1 MVKHDKELPSI
12 RRQCEL
18 LRVSRSSL
26 YYEPLTESKEQL
38 ALMRR
43 IDEIHLDKPFY
54 GSRLTT
60 QVLKREGHEV
70 NRKRVQRLMR
80 LMDIESVAPKP
91 NTSRPSPEHP
101 KYPYLLRNLKIYK
114 PNQVWATDVT
124 YIPLTMG
131 FAYLVAI
138 MDLFSRLVL
147 SWKVSNTLDPG
158 FCVEALQEA
167 LRRYGQPEI
176 FNSDQ
181 GSQFTC
187 SDFTEILLA
196 KGIKISMDGK
206 GRYTDNIFVERLWR
220 SVKYE
225 EVYPNDYTNVAE
237 SREGIGRYMKF
248 YNTERPHQS
257 LGYQTPEEFHS
268 VLISNPHSCLMNP
281 QQVTNYTQV
290 ISLPPDPPHNC
301 LTVRL

>member
-1 MVKHDKELPSI
+1 MVKQDNALPSM

-26 YYEPLTESKEQL
+26 YYEPVTESKERL
-38 ALMRR
+38 ILMRR
-43 IDEIHLDKPFY
+43 IDELHLEKPFY
-54 GSRLTT
+54 GSRVMTK
-60 QVLKREGHEV
+60 VLKNEGHEI
-70 NRKRVQRLMR
+70 NRKCVQRLMR

-91 NTSRPSPEHP
+91 NTSRPSAEHP
-101 KYPYLLRNLKIYK
+101 KYPYLLRNLKIDR

-124 YIPLTMG
+124 YIPLALG
-131 FAYLVAI
+131 FAYLVAV

-147 SWKVSNTLDPG
+147 SWRVSNTLDPS

-167 LRRYGQPEI
+167 LRRYGAPEI

-181 GSQFTC
+181 GSQFTS
-187 SDFTEILLA
+187 SDFTGVLLA
-196 KGIKISMDGK
+196 RGIKISMDGK

-225 EVYPNDYTNVAE
+225 EVYPNDYNDVSE
-237 SREGIGRYMKF
+237 SRVGIGRYLNF

-257 LGYQTPEEFHS
+257 LGYQTPEAFYRGLLHIA
-268 VLISNPHSCLMNP
+268 L
-281 QQVTNYTQV
+281 
-290 ISLPPDPPHNC
+290 
-301 LTVRL
+301 

>member
-1 MVKHDKELPSI
+1 MVIQDKAFPSI

-26 YYEPLTESKEQL
+26 YYEPVADSEEQL

-54 GSRLTT
+54 GSRLIT
-60 QVLKREGHEV
+60 QMLKRQGNEV

-91 NTSRPSPEHP
+91 NTSRASVEHP

-124 YIPLTMG
+124 YIPLALG

-147 SWKVSNTLDPG
+147 SWRVSNTLDPR

-167 LRRYGQPEI
+167 LSRYGQPEI

-187 SDFTEILLA
+187 SDFTGVLLS
-196 KGIKISMDGK
+196 KGIKVSMDGK

-220 SVKYE
+220 SLKYE
-225 EVYPNDYTNVAE
+225 EVYPNDYSNVSE
-237 SREGIGRYMKF
+237 SRVGIGRYFDF

-257 LGYQTPEEFHS
+257 LGYQTPEAFHKCF
-268 VLISNPHSCLMNP
+268 IHSAA
-281 QQVTNYTQV
+281 
-290 ISLPPDPPHNC
+290 
-301 LTVRL
+301 

>member
-1 MVKHDKELPSI
+1 MVKQDKASPSI

-26 YYEPLTESKEQL
+26 YYEPVPDSKEQL
-38 ALMRR
+38 SLMRR

-54 GSRLTT
+54 GSRLMT
-60 QVLKREGHEV
+60 QMLKRKGHEV

-91 NTSRPSPEHP
+91 NTSRPSVEHP

-114 PNQVWATDVT
+114 PNQVWATDVS
-124 YIPLTMG
+124 YIPLTLG

-147 SWKVSNTLDPG
+147 SWRVSNTLDPG

-167 LRRYGQPEI
+167 LSRYGKPEI

-187 SDFTEILLA
+187 SDFTGVLLA

-220 SVKYE
+220 SLKYE
-225 EVYPNDYTNVAE
+225 DVYPNDYSNVSE
-237 SREGIGRYMKF
+237 SRVGIGRYFDF

-257 LGYQTPEEFHS
+257 LGYQTPEAFHKCF
-268 VLISNPHSCLMNP
+268 IHSAA
-281 QQVTNYTQV
+281 
-290 ISLPPDPPHNC
+290 
-301 LTVRL
+301 

>member
-1 MVKHDKELPSI
+1 MVKQDNAFPSM

-26 YYEPLTESKEQL
+26 YYEPVTDSKEQL
-38 ALMRR
+38 IFMRR
-43 IDEIHLDKPFY
+43 MDELHLDKPFY
-54 GSRLTT
+54 GSRLMTKT
-60 QVLKREGHEV
+60 LKNEGHV
-70 NRKRVQRLMR
+70 INRKRVQRLMR

-91 NTSRPSPEHP
+91 NTSRPSAEHV
-101 KYPYLLRNLKIYK
+101 KYPYLLRNLKIDR

-124 YIPLTMG
+124 YIPLALG

-147 SWKVSNTLDPG
+147 SWRVSNTLDPS

-181 GSQFTC
+181 GSQFTS
-187 SDFTEILLA
+187 SDFIGVLLA

-225 EVYPNDYTNVAE
+225 DVYPNDYSNVSEA
-237 SREGIGRYMKF
+237 RFGIGRYMDF

-257 LGYQTPEEFHS
+257 LGYQTPEAFHRG
-268 VLISNPHSCLMNP
+268 LIH
-281 QQVTNYTQV
+281 
-290 ISLPPDPPHNC
+290 IAA
-301 LTVRL
+301 